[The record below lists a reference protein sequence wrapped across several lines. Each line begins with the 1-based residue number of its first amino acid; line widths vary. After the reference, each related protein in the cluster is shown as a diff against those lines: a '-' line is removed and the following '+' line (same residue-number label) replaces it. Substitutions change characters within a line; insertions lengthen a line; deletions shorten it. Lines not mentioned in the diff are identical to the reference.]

1 MAGCGCGACK
11 SCRQVC
17 LLGHQWSSHPCS
29 GAHLVLAAPQ
39 INLRTG
45 GHIASDLCGNRCEH
59 GGKQRI
65 HTVYEDD
72 GWIW

>member
-1 MAGCGCGACK
+1 MC
-11 SCRQVC
+11 
-17 LLGHQWSSHPCS
+17 
-29 GAHLVLAAPQ
+29 AAPQ
-39 INLRTG
+39 INLHTG